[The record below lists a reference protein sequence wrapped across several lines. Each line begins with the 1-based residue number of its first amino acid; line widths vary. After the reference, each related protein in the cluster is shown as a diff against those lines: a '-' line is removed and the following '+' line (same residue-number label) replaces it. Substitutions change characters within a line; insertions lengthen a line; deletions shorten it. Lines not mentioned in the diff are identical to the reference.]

1 MKLSLARSL
10 VHDLSPV
17 LLLSLSLVLAA
28 ACGDAPTDPAA
39 REIGDGYAE
48 IDAPTF
54 DPVIIPE
61 GSPKVA
67 FLGDSLT
74 AGLHLPADVAYPAE
88 LQRRLLASGQ
98 PFELINAGVSGDTT
112 RGGLARLP
120 WLLKKTS
127 PDIVVVALGAN
138 DGLRGVNLKA
148 TAENLRAILAQVEA
162 AGAKA
167 LLLGMNVPSNLGEY
181 AEDFAAM
188 YPRIA
193 DALNVPLVPYF
204 MENVGGHPEMNLA
217 DGMHPNPEGHRALAA
232 NVEEA
237 LRERLR

>member
-1 MKLSLARSL
+1 MKLRLARSL

-17 LLLSLSLVLAA
+17 LLLSLLPMLAA
-28 ACGDAPTDPAA
+28 ACSDAPADPAA
-39 REIGDGYAE
+39 REIGDGFAE

-74 AGLHLPADVAYPAE
+74 AGLHLPPDVAYPAE
-88 LQRRLLASGQ
+88 LQRRLLESGQ
-98 PFELINAGVSGDTT
+98 PFELVNAGVSGDTT

-120 WLLKKTS
+120 WLLEKTS

-138 DGLRGVNLKA
+138 DGLRGVNLGA
-148 TAENLRAILAQVEA
+148 TEENLRAILAQIEA

-181 AEDFAAM
+181 AEDFAGM

-193 DALNVPLVPYF
+193 EDLGVPLVPYF
-204 MENVGGHPEMNLA
+204 MENVGGHPEMNLE
-217 DGMHPNPEGHRALAA
+217 DGMHPNPAGHRARAA